1 MARVFDVVEYP
12 SEMAD
17 ELVHRFPETGIADL
31 RFGSQVIV
39 RESQAA
45 VFFRDGRALDV
56 LGPGRHTISTANVP
70 LLTNLLG
77 KLFGDRTPF
86 TAEVY
91 FVSMREFADR
101 KWGTPQPI
109 IVRNTGVGLGIA
121 LLQGFGTYSF
131 QVKDPQQFVTQ
142 IVGQLGAYRT
152 SDIETRLRTMLL
164 SRLQDL
170 LGETT
175 SQKNVL
181 DLIGLTDELGAGVRA
196 KSQDDFLAIGLLL
209 KSFYIGNLKP
219 SDKSAKELREMGM
232 LDMQTYTQL
241 QAADAMRDAAQNPS
255 GGAGLT
261 AGIGAGMGIGNV
273 LSGSLAGMTQG
284 QSQTQPTT
292 PSASNVMP
300 DIMTPSEAAGFLK
313 VSEEDVVAA
322 INAGDLKARKIGS
335 AYRISKDALQD
346 YLRGRFYKSV
356 QKKVGTNAN
365 LFYSTRWLYESTPV
379 SYPQPP
385 RSVQPR
391 HMTMARMSPHP
402 VLRNH

>member
-12 SEMAD
+12 SEMMD

-86 TAEVY
+86 TAEIY

-109 IVRNTGVGLGIA
+109 IVRNAGVGLGIA

-131 QVKDPQQFVTQ
+131 QVTDPQQFVTQ
-142 IVGQLGAYRT
+142 IVGQLGTYRT
-152 SDIETRLRTMLL
+152 SDIENRLRTMLL

-175 SQKNVL
+175 SEKNVL

-196 KSQDDFLAIGLLL
+196 KAQDDFLAIGLLL

-219 SDKSAKELREMGM
+219 SDKSAKELRDMGM

-261 AGIGAGMGIGNV
+261 AGIGAGMGIGNA
-273 LSGSLAGMTQG
+273 LSGSLAGMMPGQG
-284 QSQTQPTT
+284 QSQTQPTSHAT
-292 PSASNVMP
+292 EGMP
-300 DIMTPSEAAGFLK
+300 DVMTPSEAAGFLK
-313 VSEEDVVAA
+313 VSEEDVLAA
-322 INAGDLKARKIGS
+322 INAGELKARKIGS
-335 AYRISKDALQD
+335 AYRISKESLREYLQ
-346 YLRGRFYKSV
+346 G
-356 QKKVGTNAN
+356 
-365 LFYSTRWLYESTPV
+365 
-379 SYPQPP
+379 
-385 RSVQPR
+385 
-391 HMTMARMSPHP
+391 
-402 VLRNH
+402 